1 MTDTTTLK
9 VSTVVTLILSVYANI
24 RYLVGRNPIDDDPEK
39 DPFFR
44 VGFTPFT
51 ANLLVILIYW
61 GATHI
66 LQLGFIAQF
75 FFPEET
81 NSQSQSSNPA
91 ANALGAITNFSR
103 VKTATNVGW
112 SLNIFNFL
120 HFAWSLLFAH
130 GHYILSELVL
140 IANFVNILALYT
152 SQKPWKIRNL
162 SQIFLIH
169 MPVAALPFSWLFFAI
184 FWNGAVIVGSQ
195 SLAARIVAN
204 VFIWNFL
211 LVPTFFLAI
220 YRDWSIGLSSS
231 ALMLGLGLGQLFTKV
246 FALQWIFAFAISGFL
261 FLASIAVLSANLTS
275 DTGSST
281 ENAPLINN

>member
-1 MTDTTTLK
+1 MVRLSVCTLLIFASQADIVKSSGSGSGSGSGFGPGPGNCVGMFSATDNCDFYLKFFNETVTCPILESKYGMDCLGCSCILPVKNMSSTPAATTTTIRTTTSNEKINSTSATPYEKSLK
-9 VSTVVTLILSVYANI
+9 
-24 RYLVGRNPIDDDPEK
+24 
-39 DPFFR
+39 
-44 VGFTPFT
+44 
-51 ANLLVILIYW
+51 
-61 GATHI
+61 
-66 LQLGFIAQF
+66 Q
-75 FFPEET
+75 
-81 NSQSQSSNPA
+81 
-91 ANALGAITNFSR
+91 
-103 VKTATNVGW
+103 
-112 SLNIFNFL
+112 
-120 HFAWSLLFAH
+120 FAH

-140 IANFVNILALYT
+140 IANFVNIWGLYT

-275 DTGSST
+275 DNGSST